1 MHRMYH
7 FIEQREKAKYGPF
20 YEANEKVKY
29 VTFYEAKPHHE
40 VCFIKWS
47 IIYFSVLLHNMVHTF
62 FSFSFCFIKCSILCC
77 LALGLGLENNESCQ
91 KRSSLGVGADGGC
104 SHQSCRLVC
113 VPWHGTRCT
122 SRRRP
127 RSSMP
132 ETILFPIWPC
142 ALVSQS
148 EHDDS

>member
-1 MHRMYH
+1 MKPSENATHV
-7 FIEQREKAKYGPF
+7 PF
-20 YEANEKVKY
+20 YEATRKNKRMGHFTKQNGLEPKLRSSRHRPW
-29 VTFYEAKPHHE
+29 TRP
-40 VCFIKWS
+40 S
-47 IIYFSVLLHNMVHTF
+47 TSLG
-62 FSFSFCFIKCSILCC
+62 SFSFCFLKCSILCC

-122 SRRRP
+122 SNRRT